1 MARTSTKRKQN
12 ITTLRANQ
20 IWGEISEKS
29 SIAGYQ
35 PPKNSIVI
43 MADIKSILL
52 YSPKKNIAKMIEEYS
67 TLYPATNSASASGR
81 SKGARFVSANMETKK
96 MAAHGNKGAANH
108 TVRF

>member
-1 MARTSTKRKQN
+1 
-12 ITTLRANQ
+12 
-20 IWGEISEKS
+20 
-29 SIAGYQ
+29 
-35 PPKNSIVI
+35 

-96 MAAHGNKGAANH
+96 TAAHGNKGAANH
-108 TVRF
+108 TVRFWARIISVKLDDPANNITGRIVKPIETS